1 ERLAEGWNA
10 FQRHEGILCSMNVA
24 VHKGDLYAFRSYLL
38 SDDIDLAFNVESATS
53 RLESSGTSIF
63 ITGRVRKD
71 MADTSWNK
79 WLQPVDISPR
89 SPRLA
94 EIEIYRLAPAEADSQ

>member
-1 ERLAEGWNA
+1 
-10 FQRHEGILCSMNVA
+10 MNVA
-24 VHKGDLYAFRSYLL
+24 VHKGDLFAFRSYLL
-38 SDDIDLAFNVESATS
+38 SRDINLTFNVERATG

-71 MADTSWNK
+71 LAGTSWEK
-79 WLQPVDISPR
+79 RLRPVDISPS

-94 EIEIYRLAPAEADSQ
+94 EIEIYRVGTSEPDPQ